1 MDSDGKPVSVDQ
13 HWKQFMEK
21 SGKKKTVKRMHED
34 VMTKKKKPGVE
45 KKSDYVFGDDDD
57 DNGFGKG
64 GQPKKMKKI
73 PLKKKK

>member
-21 SGKKKTVKRMHED
+21 SGKKKTVKRTHEEG
-34 VMTKKKKPGVE
+34 MKKKKPEVE

-57 DNGFGKG
+57 DGV
-64 GQPKKMKKI
+64 GQGDQVKRMKKI